1 MQYHKKQQQTEQ
13 DDRLNK
19 VMVLA
24 SLDGGILGAVFTAAF
39 LLTSELLTSIFLRE
53 QALIAQ
59 SALFLRILCLSAP
72 ALGVINMVTAY
83 YQALGKAANSLL
95 ITLLRNV
102 ILFVPAV
109 MLLSRFAGLNGA
121 IAAQPLV
128 ETVLAV
134 VCVVMYL
141 TSRHAAVRRD
151 GVSDGIVS
159 QASAVIAM

>member
-1 MQYHKKQQQTEQ
+1 
-13 DDRLNK
+13 
-19 VMVLA
+19 
-24 SLDGGILGAVFTAAF
+24 
-39 LLTSELLTSIFLRE
+39 
-53 QALIAQ
+53 
-59 SALFLRILCLSAP
+59 
-72 ALGVINMVTAY
+72 MVTAY